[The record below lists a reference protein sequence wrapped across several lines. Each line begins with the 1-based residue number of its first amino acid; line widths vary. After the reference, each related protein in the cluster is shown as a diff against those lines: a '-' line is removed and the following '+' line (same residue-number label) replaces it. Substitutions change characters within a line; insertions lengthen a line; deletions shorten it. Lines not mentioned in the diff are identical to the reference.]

1 MSLLPKNIKTKIG
14 LSALSLT
21 ISYLLADKLIEV
33 GVINTEKSVLI
44 LLIFIFIF
52 TIANFL
58 FVANSKEGKEKLI
71 VEDDAKEKSS
81 ISQTDD
87 FGEENEQNIEL
98 TTKTEK
104 KIDQSMKFT
113 KGSTQTI
120 KIVPEK

>member
-21 ISYLLADKLIEV
+21 IAYLLADKLIEI
-33 GVINTEKSVLI
+33 GVINTGKSVLI

-58 FVANSKEGKEKLI
+58 FVADSKES
-71 VEDDAKEKSS
+71 KEKSS
-81 ISQTDD
+81 ITQTDD

-98 TTKTEK
+98 TKTEK
-104 KIDQSMKFT
+104 TIKQNMKHT

>member
-21 ISYLLADKLIEV
+21 IAYLLADKLIEI
-33 GVINTEKSVLI
+33 GVINTGKSVLI

-58 FVANSKEGKEKLI
+58 FVADS
-71 VEDDAKEKSS
+71 KEKSS
-81 ISQTDD
+81 IAQTDN

-98 TTKTEK
+98 TKTEK
-104 KIDQSMKFT
+104 TIKQNMKHT